1 MNEAFN
7 KLEKAKQERI
17 IRTALREFAEKGYK
31 HASTNA
37 IVKKAGI
44 GKGMLFYYFNSK
56 QDLYYFLVEYSI
68 DTIRTGFIDK
78 IDTSIPDVIERLAQ
92 IAYLKW
98 NFFLEN
104 PEVSMFIT
112 SLVLKDSVPLQEP
125 LQKKYDALFQSGI
138 EKAYLFDNVDYRL
151 FRDDIDPQKAI
162 RLIQWTLYGY
172 RDDFLQRYH
181 GKGLHELPMEQL
193 WNEFAEYLEILK
205 KVFYRAD
212 NETIHEEK

>member
-7 KLEKAKQERI
+7 KLDQGKQERI
-17 IRTALREFAEKGYK
+17 IRAALQEFAEKGYK

-37 IVKKAGI
+37 IVKNAGI
-44 GKGMLFYYFNSK
+44 SKGMLFYYFNSK

-78 IDTSIPDVIERLAQ
+78 IDTSIPDVIERLAH

-104 PEVSMFIT
+104 PELSMFIT
-112 SLVLKDSVPLQEP
+112 SLVLKDNVPLPEP
-125 LQKKYDALFQSGI
+125 LQKKYDELFRIGM
-138 EKAYLFDNVDYRL
+138 EKAYFFNNADYRL

-162 RLIQWTLYGY
+162 QLIQWTLYGY

-193 WNEFAEYLEILK
+193 WDEFAQYLDILK
-205 KVFYRAD
+205 KVFYRA
-212 NETIHEEK
+212 ETESIYEEK

>member
-7 KLEKAKQERI
+7 KLDQGKQERI
-17 IRTALREFAEKGYK
+17 IRAALQEFAEKGYK

-78 IDTSIPDVIERLAQ
+78 IDTSIPDVIERLAH

-104 PEVSMFIT
+104 PELSMFIT
-112 SLVLKDSVPLQEP
+112 SLVLKDNVPLPEP
-125 LQKKYDALFQSGI
+125 LQKKYDELFRIGM
-138 EKAYLFDNVDYRL
+138 EKAYFFNNADYRL

-162 RLIQWTLYGY
+162 QLIQWTLYGY

-193 WNEFAEYLEILK
+193 WDEFAQYLDILK
-205 KVFYRAD
+205 KVFYRA
-212 NETIHEEK
+212 ETESIYEEK

>member
-7 KLEKAKQERI
+7 KLDQGKQERI
-17 IRTALREFAEKGYK
+17 IRAALQEFAEKGYK

-37 IVKKAGI
+37 IVKTAGI
-44 GKGMLFYYFNSK
+44 SKGMLFYYFNSK

-78 IDTSIPDVIERLAQ
+78 IDTSIPDVIERLAH

-104 PEVSMFIT
+104 PELSMFIT
-112 SLVLKDSVPLQEP
+112 SLVLKDNVPLPEP
-125 LQKKYDALFQSGI
+125 LQKKYDELFRIGM
-138 EKAYLFDNVDYRL
+138 EKAYFFNNADYRL

-162 RLIQWTLYGY
+162 QLIQWTLYGY

-193 WNEFAEYLEILK
+193 WEEFAQYLDILK
-205 KVFYRAD
+205 KVFYRA
-212 NETIHEEK
+212 ETESIYEEK